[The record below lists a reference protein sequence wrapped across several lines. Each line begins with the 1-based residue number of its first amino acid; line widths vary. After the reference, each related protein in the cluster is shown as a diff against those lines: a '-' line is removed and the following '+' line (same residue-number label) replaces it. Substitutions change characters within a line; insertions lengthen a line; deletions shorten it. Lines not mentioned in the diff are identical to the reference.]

1 MTIQYNEYTWPE
13 REDAK
18 GNAPGYHAFWRKGSK
33 RSEPHDWEVFLDLVS
48 VQFGDD
54 GLKAAIKKATEEG
67 VNKELKTTPALF
79 EYALIHRD
87 RPKKRVKVYLGKTMN
102 FQKSQDALLQETG
115 ELAKFFRL
123 ALQHNCSVYRRYV
136 YYAAHDL
143 GDGRNRKI
151 DPECLVERAQSR
163 FLSYYDYPW
172 NPQKGSTGE
181 RGIYLVPHSELCC
194 IPSGV
199 DVIRIHPSMM
209 T

>member
-1 MTIQYNEYTWPE
+1 MTKYDEYTWPE

-18 GNAPGYHAFWRKGSK
+18 GNAPGYHSFWKNTSR
-33 RSEPHDWEVFLDLVS
+33 RSEPHDWEVFLDNVS

-54 GLKAAIKKATEEG
+54 GLKAAIEKATTEG

-79 EYALIHRD
+79 ELALVHRD
-87 RPKKRVKVYLGKTMN
+87 RPKKRVKVYVGKTMN
-102 FQKSQDALLQETG
+102 FQKSQDDLLQETSD
-115 ELAKFFRL
+115 LAKYLRL
-123 ALQHNCSVYRRYV
+123 ALQHNCAVYRRFV
-136 YYAAHDL
+136 YYAAHDM
-143 GDGRNRKI
+143 GGGRERKI
-151 DPECLVERAQSR
+151 DPECLMDRAHAR

-172 NPQKGSTGE
+172 NAQKGSTGE
-181 RGIYLVPHSELCC
+181 RGIYLVPHSALCC